1 MNKESVRKKALS
13 WRDGTE
19 KNSRSQWSDQIA
31 DRIFQCQ
38 WYKEA
43 ESVLSYASF
52 RSEAET
58 DRLNRQILND
68 GKKLYLPKT
77 YMAEKCIRFYRCHDL
92 KKLQKGYQGILEP
105 TEKELFVPG
114 EEKTTALMLMPGAAF
129 DNRGGRIGYGGGYY
143 DRFLNKN
150 GEFVHSVML
159 AFAGQRVPDVYGGK
173 FDYVPDALCT
183 EHGFEME

>member
-19 KNSRSQWSDQIA
+19 KNSRSRWSDQIA

-58 DRLNRQILND
+58 DRLNRQILDD

-77 YMAEKCIRFYRCHDL
+77 YVAEKCIRFYRCHDL
-92 KKLQKGYQGILEP
+92 KKLQKGYQ
-105 TEKELFVPG
+105 
-114 EEKTTALMLMPGAAF
+114 
-129 DNRGGRIGYGGGYY
+129 
-143 DRFLNKN
+143 
-150 GEFVHSVML
+150 
-159 AFAGQRVPDVYGGK
+159 
-173 FDYVPDALCT
+173 
-183 EHGFEME
+183 

>member
-1 MNKESVRKKALS
+1 MNKESVRKKALFLAG
-13 WRDGTE
+13 RNR

-68 GKKLYLPKT
+68 GKNYIFPKH
-77 YMAEKCIRFYRCHDL
+77 MW
-92 KKLQKGYQGILEP
+92 QKN
-105 TEKELFVPG
+105 
-114 EEKTTALMLMPGAAF
+114 A
-129 DNRGGRIGYGGGYY
+129 
-143 DRFLNKN
+143 
-150 GEFVHSVML
+150 S
-159 AFAGQRVPDVYGGK
+159 
-173 FDYVPDALCT
+173 
-183 EHGFEME
+183 GFTVAMI

>member
-19 KNSRSQWSDQIA
+19 KNSRSRWSDQIA

-58 DRLNRQILND
+58 DRLNRQILDD

-77 YMAEKCIRFYRCHDL
+77 YVAEKCIRFYRCHDL

-105 TEKELFVPG
+105 QEKEPFTEKLVSLKP
-114 EEKTTALMLMPGAAF
+114 EKVLMLMPGAAF
-129 DNRGGRIGYGGGYY
+129 DDKGNRIGYGGGYY
-143 DRFLNKN
+143 DRFLSQMGGYIGNR
-150 GEFVHSVML
+150 FML
-159 AFAGQRVPDVYGGK
+159 AFEMQRVKEVEAEACDIRVNRILT
-173 FDYVPDALCT
+173 DRR
-183 EHGFEME
+183 